1 MFELHQHPDR
11 ARLLLEAA
19 RYLNETL
26 EPGRIHDR
34 FRDLLA
40 EAVPHGGVVVSSYDE
55 EEGLIRCDYAWVDGN
70 RLEPEIF
77 PPLPL
82 NREGGG
88 MQSRVIMTGEALLVN
103 DVAEQVKDPRG
114 VFYDVDR
121 EGQMRKLPD
130 EGPPGVQAAMMIPVK
145 HEGRV
150 VGVVQLMNDRVA
162 YSDDQL
168 ALAEALVGLM
178 GAAVRNARL
187 YEAAQAE
194 AAARARAEAI
204 AAEREHA
211 ARVLEAVGDGVFL
224 LDDEGIV
231 RFWNRAAEL
240 VTGTDAEH
248 ARGRPA
254 TEVFEGWATLA
265 QEIPVAE
272 GTASPRPVTLPVD
285 VHGAELW
292 LSFVAVRSP
301 AGVVYAFRDLTTERR
316 LDEAK
321 SDFIAT
327 ISHELRTPMT
337 AVLGAAKTLMRED
350 VELTDERRHELLEM
364 IGSEASRLSQITE
377 DVLLA
382 SRLDRDDVPLG
393 RDRIDVAEVVHAA
406 VEATMPRLPAEIT
419 VRAETVNGNAALGD
433 RDRVEQVILNLLD
446 NAIKY
451 SPAGGAVVVSA
462 ERAGEVVRIAVE
474 DEGIGIPASEQSAIF
489 EKFYR
494 SDPELRQAP
503 SGTGLGLY
511 ISRELVRRMGGR
523 IGVESRPGA
532 GSTFFVELPAA

>member
-1 MFELHQHPDR
+1 VFELHQQPDR

-55 EEGLIRCDYAWVDGN
+55 TEGLIRCDYAWVDGN
-70 RLEPEIF
+70 RLQPDIF

-121 EGQMRKLPD
+121 EGQIRKLPD

-150 VGVVQLMNDRVA
+150 VGVVQLMNDRVP
-162 YSDDQL
+162 YSGDQL

-187 YEAAQAE
+187 YEEAQAE
-194 AAARARAEAI
+194 AAARARAEAT

-211 ARVLEAVGDGVFL
+211 ARVLEAVGDGVLL
-224 LDDEGIV
+224 LDDDGVV

-240 VTGTDAEH
+240 VTGRDSEH
-248 ARGRPA
+248 ARGRSA
-254 TEVFEGWATLA
+254 ADVFEGWTMLA

-272 GTASPRPVTLPVD
+272 GTTPPRPVTLPVD

-337 AVLGAAKTLMRED
+337 AVLGAAKTLMRDD
-350 VELTDERRHELLEM
+350 VELTSERRHELLEM

-393 RDRIDVAEVVHAA
+393 RDRMDVAEVVHAA
-406 VEATMPRLPAEIT
+406 VEATKPRLPAEISVT
-419 VRAETVNGNAALGD
+419 AVAPNGNAALGD
-433 RDRVEQVILNLLD
+433 RDRVEQVLLNLID
-446 NAIKY
+446 NAVKY

-462 ERAGEVVRIAVE
+462 QRAGDVVRIAVE
-474 DEGIGIPASEQSAIF
+474 DEGIGIPTSEQSAIF

-511 ISRELVRRMGGR
+511 ISRELVRRMGGK

>member
-1 MFELHQHPDR
+1 
-11 ARLLLEAA
+11 
-19 RYLNETL
+19 
-26 EPGRIHDR
+26 
-34 FRDLLA
+34 
-40 EAVPHGGVVVSSYDE
+40 
-55 EEGLIRCDYAWVDGN
+55 
-70 RLEPEIF
+70 
-77 PPLPL
+77 
-82 NREGGG
+82 
-88 MQSRVIMTGEALLVN
+88 
-103 DVAEQVKDPRG
+103 
-114 VFYDVDR
+114 
-121 EGQMRKLPD
+121 
-130 EGPPGVQAAMMIPVK
+130 GVQAAMMIPVK

-150 VGVVQLMNDRVA
+150 VGVVQLMNDRVP
-162 YSDDQL
+162 YSGDQL

-187 YEAAQAE
+187 YEEAQAE
-194 AAARARAEAI
+194 AAARARAEAT

-224 LDDEGIV
+224 LDDDGIV

-240 VTGTDAEH
+240 VTGRDSEH
-248 ARGRPA
+248 ARGRSA
-254 TEVFEGWATLA
+254 TDVFEGWTMLA

-272 GTASPRPVTLPVD
+272 GMTPPRPVTLPVD

-337 AVLGAAKTLMRED
+337 AVLGAAKTLMRDD
-350 VELTDERRHELLEM
+350 VELTSERRHELLEM

-393 RDRIDVAEVVHAA
+393 RDRMDVAEVVHAA
-406 VEATMPRLPAEIT
+406 VEATKPRLPAEISVT
-419 VRAETVNGNAALGD
+419 AVAPNGNAALGD
-433 RDRVEQVILNLLD
+433 RDRVEQVLLNLID
-446 NAIKY
+446 NAVKY

-462 ERAGEVVRIAVE
+462 QRAGDVVRIAVE
-474 DEGIGIPASEQSAIF
+474 DEGIGIPTSEQSAIF

-511 ISRELVRRMGGR
+511 ISRELVRRMGGK

>member
-1 MFELHQHPDR
+1 VFELHQQPDR

-55 EEGLIRCDYAWVDGN
+55 TEGLIRCDYAWVDGN
-70 RLEPEIF
+70 RLQPDIF

-121 EGQMRKLPD
+121 EGQIRKLPD

-150 VGVVQLMNDRVA
+150 VGVVQLMNDRVP
-162 YSDDQL
+162 YSGDQL

-187 YEAAQAE
+187 YEEAQAE
-194 AAARARAEAI
+194 AAARARAEAT

-224 LDDEGIV
+224 LDDDGIV

-240 VTGTDAEH
+240 VTGRDSEH
-248 ARGRPA
+248 ARGRSA
-254 TEVFEGWATLA
+254 TDVFEGWTMLA

-272 GTASPRPVTLPVD
+272 GMTPPRPVTLPVD

-337 AVLGAAKTLMRED
+337 AVLGAAKTLMRDD
-350 VELTDERRHELLEM
+350 VELTSERRHELLEM

-393 RDRIDVAEVVHAA
+393 RDRMDVAEVVHAA
-406 VEATMPRLPAEIT
+406 VEATKPRLPAEISVT
-419 VRAETVNGNAALGD
+419 AVAPNGNAALGD
-433 RDRVEQVILNLLD
+433 RDRVEQVLLNLID
-446 NAIKY
+446 NAVKY

-462 ERAGEVVRIAVE
+462 QRAGDVVRIAVA
-474 DEGIGIPASEQSAIF
+474 DEGIGIPTSEQSAIF

-511 ISRELVRRMGGR
+511 ISRELVRRMGGK